1 MLPLYVTLTHNL
13 LFTSPW
19 KAFKPVGRVPPCRW
33 SIIYA
38 SLHRCIMI
46 RQGRVTC
53 SSLAPGSIIPCVRP
67 HQREVYTI
75 ILYVVV
81 SLAGLV
87 ATPSSC
93 CMTSIF
99 HWATFHPTFV
109 SSTASNFLKKHEFHG
124 LTLCLSTLCQ
134 YGFLISLSIS
144 LSTI

>member
-1 MLPLYVTLTHNL
+1 MRNRPPNFETSLQSNFGKTGDFKTGPCNL
-13 LFTSPW
+13 
-19 KAFKPVGRVPPCRW
+19 A
-33 SIIYA
+33 
-38 SLHRCIMI
+38 
-46 RQGRVTC
+46 
-53 SSLAPGSIIPCVRP
+53 GSGFETGVA
-67 HQREVYTI
+67 EWA
-75 ILYVVV
+75 L

-134 YGFLISLSIS
+134 YGFLISLSI
-144 LSTI
+144 